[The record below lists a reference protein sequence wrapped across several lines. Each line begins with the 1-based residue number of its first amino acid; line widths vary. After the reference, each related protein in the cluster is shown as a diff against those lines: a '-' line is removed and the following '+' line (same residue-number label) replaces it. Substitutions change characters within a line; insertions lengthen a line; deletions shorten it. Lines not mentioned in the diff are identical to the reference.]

1 MERQT
6 VLSPRFHHLVW
17 SCLFS
22 VHVPSGLRVSGGG
35 SGGPASLGVVQA
47 GREDPVAH
55 SGVRFSLITRCGVA
69 VLSESRTLAGGRCV
83 TPFSG
88 APVPCAAWGCPGSP
102 VPTGVGT
109 FDRAERC
116 AALPPEARFA
126 VARGQG
132 WGALAGDTLM
142 EAEFLTLIWV
152 LVEGPKNRTGLGPV
166 LQFTPSSSSSL
177 TISRL

>member
-1 MERQT
+1 M
-6 VLSPRFHHLVW
+6 
-17 SCLFS
+17 
-22 VHVPSGLRVSGGG
+22 PSGLRVSGGG

-152 LVEGPKNRTGLGPV
+152 LVEGPKNRTERASTGQHTRVIQHLGVIKPEGCAS
-166 LQFTPSSSSSL
+166 QL
-177 TISRL
+177 TTQILPITLMCLRVQIL